1 MRNDLKL
8 IIPII
13 FLPVNTHSR
22 YFIYCHISIFIFGGI
37 YIAIKRILIFDP
49 TIGSFESFLRQEH
62 EPMPYAGPSLS
73 VGEFKGASRSSL
85 LWSDRRFLH
94 TWRDFREYYGQPIH
108 VGYCFKRIWEGGHG
122 LQSQHYAGG
131 SFDTGQ
137 NLTNAGRAVLRQSA
151 TSFGRWSYVE
161 PAELTPTWV
170 HFDRRL
176 GPPACSALRA
186 FQANNSLDADG
197 IAGCATWQSLT
208 RQAVGIGRT
217 ATVVDP

>member
-1 MRNDLKL
+1 
-8 IIPII
+8 
-13 FLPVNTHSR
+13 
-22 YFIYCHISIFIFGGI
+22 
-37 YIAIKRILIFDP
+37 
-49 TIGSFESFLRQEH
+49 
-62 EPMPYAGPSLS
+62 MPYAGPSLS
-73 VGEFKGASRSSL
+73 VGEFKGSSRSSL

-151 TSFGRWSYVE
+151 TSFGRWRYVE
-161 PAELTPTWV
+161 PAELTPTWA

-176 GPPACSALRA
+176 SPPACSAGYPSLTLGSRNTYVLILQDALTALGYPTGGLDGIFGANTRSALRT

-217 ATVVDP
+217 AIVVDP